1 MKKEK
6 YGARIIFNID
16 FKNDILI
23 EGKDFLTG
31 EILVYGDKKDQFKQL
46 KEEVLNKSES
56 LNDSE
61 KIKLNLV
68 FKQLEDIMTNM
79 SEEIKQQST
88 SIDKYK
94 VELYYSPSPQYTAIM
109 KKQKR

>member
-46 KEEVLNKSES
+46 KEEVLNKSEY

>member
-79 SEEIKQQST
+79 NEEIKQQST